1 MTDMTKQDW
10 AKQAKAVKF
19 HKKAFIGGKFVD
31 AASGKT
37 FEVVNP
43 ATNKVLT
50 KVAAC
55 DKEDVD
61 RAVRAARKAFESGVW
76 SRQAPEA
83 RKAVLLRMADLI
95 RKHQTE
101 IALLDTLDMGKPIQL
116 TSAYDIPGSADN
128 WQWFAEA
135 IDKVYDEIAP
145 TGHGN
150 LAMIRREALGVVAC
164 VVPWNYPFQMAT
176 WKVAPSLAAGN
187 SVILKPAEQSPLSAL
202 RMAELAAEAGIPDGV
217 FNVLPGYGETA
228 GKAIGLHMGIDCVGF
243 TGSTEVGKFF
253 LSYSAQSNMK
263 QVWLECGGK
272 SPNLVFADCDDLEAA
287 ADASAFGI
295 WGNQGEVCS
304 ANSRLL
310 VERKIKDKFIDML
323 KARAGGFQPGDPL
336 DPTTAMGS
344 IVEERQTEKI
354 MGYIKKGKKVA
365 KLVEGGKQVKMNGSD
380 NYVTPTIFDEVK
392 NDMVIA
398 REEIFG
404 PVLSVIPFESEAEA
418 IHIANDTIYGLAASI
433 WSNNLKRVHRLTD
446 SIQAGTVSVNC
457 VDAGHQ
463 SVPFGGFKQSG
474 IGRDLS
480 LHAFDKYT
488 NIKSIWIKY

>member
-1 MTDMTKQDW
+1 MTDMSRQDW
-10 AKQAKAVKF
+10 VKQAKAVKF

-43 ATNKVLT
+43 ATNKVLA
-50 KVAAC
+50 KVAEC

-61 RAVRAARKAFESGVW
+61 RAAKAARKAFNSGAW
-76 SRQAPEA
+76 SRRPPQE
-83 RKAVLLRMADLI
+83 RKAVLLKMADLI
-95 RKHQTE
+95 RKHQAE
-101 IALLDTLDMGKPIQL
+101 IAVIDTLDMGKPIQL
-116 TSAYDIPGSADN
+116 TWNFDIPGAAND

-150 LAMIRREALGVVAC
+150 LALIRREALGVVGC

-176 WKVAPSLAAGN
+176 WKVAPALAAGN

-202 RMAELAAEAGIPDGV
+202 KMAELAAEAGIPDGV

-228 GKAIGLHMGIDCVGF
+228 GKALGLHMDVDCIGF
-243 TGSTEVGKFF
+243 TGSTEVGKYF
-253 LSYSAQSNMK
+253 LGYSAQSNMK

-272 SPNLVFADCDDLEAA
+272 SPNLVFSDCDDLEAA
-287 ADASAFGI
+287 ADAAAFGI

-304 ANSRLL
+304 ANSRLV
-310 VERKIKDKFIDML
+310 VERKIKDEFLDLL
-323 KARAGGFQPGDPL
+323 KTRAGGFQPGDPL
-336 DPTTAMGS
+336 DPSSAMGS
-344 IVEERQTEKI
+344 IVEKRQTDRI
-354 MGYIKKGKKVA
+354 MGYIAKGKKLA
-365 KLVEGGKQVKMNGSD
+365 KLVEGGKQLKLNGSD
-380 NYVTPTIFDEVK
+380 NFVTPTIFDEVK

-398 REEIFG
+398 QEEIFG
-404 PVLSVIPFESEAEA
+404 PVLSVISFDSEEEA
-418 IHIANDTIYGLAASI
+418 VKIANDTIYGLAASI
-433 WSNNLKRVHRLTD
+433 WSNNLKRVHRLAD
-446 SIQAGTVSVNC
+446 AVQAGTVSVNC
-457 VDAGHQ
+457 VDAG
-463 SVPFGGFKQSG
+463 STMTPFGGFKQSG

-488 NIKSIWIKY
+488 NLKTVWIKY